1 MPDGKFC
8 PCRIARMN
16 KIAVLALG
24 CAVLAGCTDL
34 ARNRAPEAPEAG
46 FSQGGTGTPALEIA
60 APPTIAP
67 APAPMADPA
76 PARRP
81 APVSDARVLQR
92 SIPPYPSQL
101 AEQGVAG
108 TVVAAF
114 DVNPE
119 GRADRIRIV
128 SSPHPLLSQVVTKSL
143 EAWRFEPA
151 RDANGQGLRSA
162 MRLPFRFVVED

>member
-16 KIAVLALG
+16 KFAVLALG
-24 CAVLAGCTDL
+24 CAVLVGCSDL
-34 ARNRAPEAPEAG
+34 AWRRASEPPEAG
-46 FSQGGTGTPALEIA
+46 ASGGGTGAPAVEIA
-60 APPTIAP
+60 APPTEAP
-67 APAPMADPA
+67 PPAKAPVDP
-76 PARRP
+76 PPRLP
-81 APVSDARVLQR
+81 PVSDARVLQR
-92 SIPPYPSQL
+92 SVPPYPSQL

-128 SSPHPLLSQVVTKSL
+128 SSPHPLLSQAVTRSL

-151 RDANGQGLRSA
+151 RDANGHGLRSA
-162 MRLPFRFVVED
+162 MRVPFRFVVEE

>member
-1 MPDGKFC
+1 
-8 PCRIARMN
+8 MN
-16 KIAVLALG
+16 KIAVLTLG
-24 CAVLAGCTDL
+24 CAVVAGCTDL
-34 ARNRAPEAPEAG
+34 ARNRAPEPPAAG
-46 FSQGGTGTPALEIA
+46 FSQGGTAAPALEIA

-67 APAPMADPA
+67 APMADPT

-92 SIPPYPSQL
+92 SIPSYPSQL